1 MSFFQQFSVK
11 ARLLLF
17 TVLPA
22 LAVTGFITLFV
33 ISKHIESEQQHL
45 IAQASSIARQIAI
58 SAQQDGKILSSTILN
73 QQLSL
78 TKKSQPLLNAVL
90 ITDSQGLGLASVG
103 TIDFRVEQHQSKQA
117 DKFQL
122 LDHIIVSHAEMS
134 LGQASGTL
142 GYVYVALN
150 NNIIQ
155 STLNNH
161 MLQYLALLL
170 VGLLLCALLANWVAN
185 SISKPIKHISNSIKS
200 FSAGNLDLRIN
211 EDAPQEIRVLQA
223 GFNDLVGQIQNAHE
237 HLQDRVHDATKLL
250 RHQAQHDS
258 LTGLV
263 NRQEFERRLSIA
275 VNDVKIN
282 HTQHIFCY
290 MDLDQFKVVND
301 TCGHRAGDELLR
313 QISLILMQRVR
324 EEDTF
329 ARLGGDEF
337 GLLLS
342 HCTVA
347 DALSLSEQLKE
358 MVQEFRFI
366 HDGRMFQIGIS
377 IGVVEITPNMND
389 LGDVTGFA
397 DAACYAAKENG
408 RNQVHLFQP
417 LDDEQLKRHLE
428 MQWVSRINESI
439 ESNNFTLY
447 CQAIT
452 PLQDESLPVFYEVLL
467 RKIDEDG
474 SLILPMMFI
483 PSAERY
489 HLMAKVDRWVINK
502 TFALFQEY
510 AGRQQHQNFLLTI
523 NLSGMSVGDLSLLDY
538 LKEAFIN
545 YGVPPERMC
554 FEITETSAIININNT
569 IHLIK
574 ELQALGCK
582 FLLDDFGSGMS
593 SFSYLKNLPVDF
605 LKMDGAYVKDITHNP
620 TDLAMA
626 KAIQSIA
633 ESMNIKTIAEF
644 VESKDTLDC
653 LKTMNVDYAQG
664 YYINRPTPIEEVL
677 SNI

>member
-11 ARLLLF
+11 ARLILF

-22 LAVTGFITLFV
+22 LAITGFISLFA
-33 ISKHIESEQQHL
+33 ISNHIESEQQHL
-45 IAQASSIARQIAI
+45 IAQANSIARQMAI
-58 SAQQDGKILSSTILN
+58 SAHQDGKLLSSTTLS

-78 TKKSQPLLNAVL
+78 TKQSQPMLSAAL
-90 ITDSQGLGLASVG
+90 ITDSHGLGLASVG
-103 TIDFRVEQHQSKQA
+103 AIDFRVEQHQSKHTNQ
-117 DKFQL
+117 FQL
-122 LDHIIVSHAEMS
+122 LDHIVVSHAEITA
-134 LGQASGTL
+134 GQPAAL
-142 GYVYVALN
+142 GYVYVALS

-155 STLNNH
+155 STLQHH

-170 VGLLLCALLANWVAN
+170 AGILVSALLANWVAN
-185 SISKPIKHISNSIKS
+185 SVSKPLKQIHDNIKL

-211 EDAPQEIRVLQA
+211 EDAPQEISVLQS
-223 GFNDLVGQIQNAHE
+223 GFNDLVSQIQYAHE

-282 HTQHIFCY
+282 HSQHIFCY

-347 DALSLSEQLKE
+347 DAMSLSEQLKE

-389 LGDVTGFA
+389 LGDVTGYA

-417 LDDEQLKRHLE
+417 LDNEQLKRHLE

-510 AGRQQHQNFLLTI
+510 AGQQQHQNFLFTI

-574 ELQALGCK
+574 ELQALGSK

-633 ESMNIKTIAEF
+633 ESMKIKTIAEF

-677 SNI
+677 SSI